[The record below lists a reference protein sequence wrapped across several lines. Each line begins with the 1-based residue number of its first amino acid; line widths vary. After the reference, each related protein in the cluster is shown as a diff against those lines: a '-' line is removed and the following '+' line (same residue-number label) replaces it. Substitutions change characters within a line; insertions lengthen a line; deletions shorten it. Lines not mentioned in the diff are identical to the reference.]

1 MKTKLQILMVEDSV
15 ADALLIEY
23 ALRRAGLSFE
33 SKRVE
38 TRDEFIGEIRRIEPN
53 LILSDHGLPT
63 FDGFTALQIA
73 QDTCPQVPFIFVTGA
88 NDQAM
93 MIEMIDSGATDYVF
107 KNRLGDLVPAIE
119 RALQAPVVPPAAD
132 ATPSPEKSEKQPGTG
147 QDVRWSDGSLQLC
160 CICKT
165 VVNSAGQGLDLDIF
179 LKTFP
184 EATFKTF
191 VCPACGARLN

>member
-1 MKTKLQILMVEDSV
+1 MVEDSV

-23 ALRRAGLSFE
+23 ALRRAGLFFE
-33 SKRVE
+33 AVRVE
-38 TRDEFIGEIRRIEPN
+38 TRDDFLREIQRITPD

-63 FDGFTALQIA
+63 FDGFTALEIA
-73 QDTCPQVPFIFVTGA
+73 QQACPRVPFIFVTGS

-107 KNRLGDLVPAIE
+107 KNRLGDIIPAIE
-119 RALQAPVVPPAAD
+119 RALRNPVSPPAAD
-132 ATPSPEKSEKQPGTG
+132 SGTVRETPLKPEATGKPITG
-147 QDVRWSDGSLQLC
+147 RDGSMQLC
-160 CICKT
+160 CICKK
-165 VVNSAGQGLDLDIF
+165 VVNPAGQGIDLDVF
-179 LKTFP
+179 LQTFP

>member
-1 MKTKLQILMVEDSV
+1 MKIKLQILMVEDSV

-38 TRDEFIGEIRRIEPN
+38 TREEFIGEIRRVEPD

-63 FDGFTALQIA
+63 FDGFTALEIA
-73 QDTCPQVPFIFVTGA
+73 QETCPQVPFIFVTGS

-119 RALQAPVVPPAAD
+119 RALQAPAVPPAAG
-132 ATPSPEKSEKQPGTG
+132 ATPAPEKTEKQPVAG
-147 QDVRWSDGSLQLC
+147 QSARWSDGSLQLC
-160 CICKT
+160 CICKK
-165 VVNSAGQGLDLDIF
+165 VINPAGQGIELDIF

>member
-23 ALRRAGLSFE
+23 ALRRAGLVFE

-38 TRDEFIGEIRRIEPN
+38 TRDEFVGEIQRIEPD

-63 FDGFTALQIA
+63 FDGFTALEIA
-73 QDTCPQVPFIFVTGA
+73 QETCPQVPFIFVTGS

-107 KNRLGDLVPAIE
+107 KNRLGDLIPAIE
-119 RALQAPVVPPAAD
+119 RALQTPAAPLAAG
-132 ATPSPEKSEKQPGTG
+132 ATPAREKSEQQPGTG
-147 QDVRWSDGSLQLC
+147 QNVRWSDGSLQLC
-160 CICKT
+160 CICKK
-165 VVNSAGQGLDLDIF
+165 VVNPAGQSVNLDVF